1 MQASRISSIPSHAIP
16 NTRKPRVSCSRVGL
30 GSIDPDAI
38 ADRRRRAWRELSK
51 AISTRLEP
59 LHPADA
65 ALLRAIFEQGMTITQ
80 VCDAAHA
87 HNGAPGKSTDL
98 EPLKRRLRY
107 RVRQLVA
114 RVLSPGYVFIQQHEH
129 QIPPELQPIARLCV
143 LQGCRQ
149 RDVSQQLNLSL
160 NETRRRLIA
169 VHALIDAARR
179 ARAVSDSAPA
189 HPVTPLAPSSP
200 VPTTH

>member
-1 MQASRISSIPSHAIP
+1 MQASRTSPIPSHVIP
-16 NTRKPRVSCSRVGL
+16 NTRKPRVSRSRVGL
-30 GSIDPDAI
+30 GSVDPDAT

-65 ALLRAIFEQGMTITQ
+65 ALLRAIFEQDMTITQ
-80 VCDAAHA
+80 VCVAAH
-87 HNGAPGKSTDL
+87 GPGKSADL
-98 EPLKRRLRY
+98 EPIKRRLRY

-114 RVLSPGYVFIQQHEH
+114 RVLSPGYAFIQQHEH

-149 RDVSQQLNLSL
+149 RDVSAQLNLSL

-179 ARAVSDSAPA
+179 ARAEPDSAPV
-189 HPVTPLAPSSP
+189 HPVA
-200 VPTTH
+200 H